1 MLYNCHFA
9 IWFCPRRGLVLKHQ
23 IIVRYSVKFNV
34 MIPTSYHLF
43 LSQSNLHHYMI
54 VLFCC
59 VCCYGRGHFSL
70 QICMYPSATHN
81 SISVTS
87 TNCLAAVAPAVQS
100 RTIHTLCWWTRTYPF
115 FDPNNIFAT
124 FQIKITCI
132 TPTRTLFHGQNRKST
147 IKYTSVQNNH
157 CHFKKKLQTHP
168 NSSLLSSTVY
178 CLYSF
183 PNQQY

>member
-1 MLYNCHFA
+1 MGILNLRHNMFYNCHFA

-132 TPTRTLFHGQNRKST
+132 TPTRTLFVISWTKS
-147 IKYTSVQNNH
+147 
-157 CHFKKKLQTHP
+157 
-168 NSSLLSSTVY
+168 
-178 CLYSF
+178 
-183 PNQQY
+183 